1 MKLSE
6 DESILFFVFG
16 CIPTRLLIAYLA
28 GNLSPEYL
36 KYFSFI
42 LFVMAIGFIR
52 LYFQNSR
59 LDAFEAGGKT
69 WWAKYRIVHGIL
81 YLIAAIYAFNGD
93 NGGYP
98 FLIMDV
104 IFGLI
109 LFIQKRLL

>member
-6 DESILFFVFG
+6 DQSILFFVFG

-28 GNLSPEYL
+28 GNLSSEYL

-42 LFVMAIGFIR
+42 LFAISFGFIN
-52 LYFQNSR
+52 LYFKNDR
-59 LDAFEAGGKT
+59 LDADEAGGKT

-81 YLIAAIYAFNGD
+81 YLIAAIYAFYGN

-98 FLIMDV
+98 FLIIDI